1 MRPPDSPS
9 YSEGKSSKGS
19 VLDCAHPHPWN
30 ISTPT
35 ARPTSMLHYR
45 SPTMHDL
52 IVSIYIALT
61 NVISLLVLSY
71 CGFTIPCCWWMDGVH
86 LKFGQENPHR
96 NLLPGIQDCCSSMYC
111 KMRTCA
117 CSLSQLKCTEP
128 AKMRI
133 FASWWFL
140 PKQHNCARLKLN
152 ETGFHRTSGFR

>member
-1 MRPPDSPS
+1 MKHFTLVFFVRSKIWSQQQAQIADGLRPPDSPS
-9 YSEGKSSKGS
+9 YSGKSSKGS

-30 ISTPT
+30 ICTPT

-86 LKFGQENPHR
+86 LKFGQESPHR
-96 NLLPGIQDCCSSMYC
+96 NLLPGIQDCCSS
-111 KMRTCA
+111 
-117 CSLSQLKCTEP
+117 
-128 AKMRI
+128 I
-133 FASWWFL
+133 FSVTHVLQDAHL
-140 PKQHNCARLKLN
+140 RV
-152 ETGFHRTSGFR
+152 